1 MNKNLKKIVAIA
13 LAIGTISA
21 VAPATNINFLTTKA
35 YASSDDD
42 TNDETELDSLQL
54 LTESGSKIKLYTDSS
69 YDSDDK
75 VDADDVEAGEKYFA
89 KTSSDTINID
99 IDGPSSKYVRV
110 FKGTSDSTKG
120 KKISSDISLD
130 KDSTTTL
137 TVRVY
142 DEEPDDDIRLE
153 DDDYSSEYT
162 IKVKCTA
169 DSSDSDD
176 EDSDD
181 SSDDYD
187 DIYLDRLS
195 VDGQTISL
203 SKSKVEYTYNV
214 NSDTD
219 EVTIKATPDE
229 DDYDVTIDG
238 DSVDEDDKYKS
249 DVELKKGENKI
260 KIKLEDGND
269 ERVYTLTINRGGTS
283 STTGSSTNTASGSPS
298 SATDVSATVR
308 NKWVQ
313 VGGNWQY
320 KDAAGNT
327 VKNTWVQNYF
337 VQADGN
343 MATGWLNYSGKWYYL
358 GSDGARKTG
367 WQQVG
372 GKWYYLDSE
381 GAMQT
386 GWVRDLGSGKYYYL
400 NNDGSMAY
408 NTMIGKYKLGSDG
421 AWIN

>member
-42 TNDETELDSLQL
+42 SNDETELESLQL

-75 VDADDVEAGEKYFA
+75 VDADEVEDNEKYFA

-142 DEEPDDDIRLE
+142 DEEPDDDVRYE
-153 DDDYSSEYT
+153 DNYSSQYQ

-214 NSDTD
+214 SNDTD

-260 KIKLEDGND
+260 KIELEDGDD
-269 ERVYTLTINRGGTS
+269 ERVYTLIINRGGTS
-283 STTGSSTNTASGSPS
+283 STTGSTTNTASGSPS
-298 SATDVSATVR
+298 SATDVSATVK

-400 NNDGSMAY
+400 NSDGSMAY

>member
-13 LAIGTISA
+13 LAIGAISA
-21 VAPATNINFLTTKA
+21 VAPVTNINFLTTKA

-42 TNDETELDSLQL
+42 SNDETELESLQL
-54 LTESGSKIKLYTDSS
+54 LTESGSKIKLYESSS

-142 DEEPDDDIRLE
+142 DEEPDDDVRYE

-176 EDSDD
+176 EDSSD

-195 VDGQTISL
+195 VDGQSISL

-214 NSDTD
+214 SSDTD
-219 EVTIKATPDE
+219 EVTIKATPEDE
-229 DDYDVTIDG
+229 DYDVTIDG
-238 DSVDEDDKYKS
+238 DSVDDDDKYKS
-249 DVELKKGENKI
+249 DVDLKKGENKI
-260 KIKLEDGND
+260 KIELEDGDD
-269 ERVYTLTINRGGTS
+269 ERVYTLIINRGGTS
-283 STTGSSTNTASGSPS
+283 STTGSTTNTASGSPS
-298 SATDVSATVR
+298 SATDVVATVT

-320 KDAAGNT
+320 KDATGNT

-367 WQQVG
+367 WQQAG

-400 NNDGSMAY
+400 NSDGSMAY

>member
-13 LAIGTISA
+13 LAIGAISA

-42 TNDETELDSLQL
+42 TNDETELESLQL
-54 LTESGSKIKLYTDSS
+54 LTESGSKIKLYESSS

-75 VDADDVEAGEKYFA
+75 VDADDVEPDGKYYA
-89 KTSSDTINID
+89 KTSADTISID

-130 KDSTTTL
+130 GDSTTTL

-142 DEEPDDDIRLE
+142 DEEPDDDVRYE

-176 EDSDD
+176 EDSSD

-195 VDGQTISL
+195 VDGQSISL

-214 NSDTD
+214 SSDTD
-219 EVTIKATPDE
+219 EVTIKATPEDE
-229 DDYDVTIDG
+229 DYDVTIDG
-238 DSVDEDDKYKS
+238 DSVDDDDKYKS
-249 DVELKKGENKI
+249 DVDLDKGENKI
-260 KIKLEDGND
+260 KIELEDGDD
-269 ERVYTLTINRGGTS
+269 ERVYTLIINRGGTS
-283 STTGSSTNTASGSPS
+283 STTGSTTNTASGSPS
-298 SATDVSATVR
+298 SATDVSATVK

-367 WQQVG
+367 WQQAG

-400 NNDGSMAY
+400 NSDGSMAY

>member
-42 TNDETELDSLQL
+42 SNDETELESLQL

-75 VDADDVEAGEKYFA
+75 VDADEVEDNEKYFA

-142 DEEPDDDIRLE
+142 DEEPDDDVRYE

-195 VDGQTISL
+195 VDGQSISL

-214 NSDTD
+214 SSDTD
-219 EVTIKATPDE
+219 EVTIKATPEDE
-229 DDYDVTIDG
+229 DYDVTIDG
-238 DSVDEDDKYKS
+238 DSVDDDDKYKS
-249 DVELKKGENKI
+249 DVDLKKGENKI
-260 KIKLEDGND
+260 KIELEDGDD
-269 ERVYTLTINRGGTS
+269 ERVYTLIINRGGTS
-283 STTGSSTNTASGSPS
+283 STTGSTTNTASGSPS
-298 SATDVSATVR
+298 SATDVSATVT

-320 KDAAGNT
+320 KDATGNT

-367 WQQVG
+367 WQQAG

-400 NNDGSMAY
+400 NSDGSMAY

>member
-42 TNDETELDSLQL
+42 SNDETELESLQL
-54 LTESGSKIKLYTDSS
+54 LTESGSKIKLYKSSS

-75 VDADDVEAGEKYFA
+75 VDADEVEENEKYFA
-89 KTSSDTINID
+89 KTSSDTISID

-142 DEEPDDDIRLE
+142 DEEPDDDVRLE

-214 NSDTD
+214 SSDTD

-260 KIKLEDGND
+260 KIELEDGND
-269 ERVYTLTINRGGTS
+269 ERVYTLIINRGGTS
-283 STTGSSTNTASGSPS
+283 STTGSTTNTASGSPR
-298 SATDVSATVR
+298 SATDVVSTVR

-320 KDAAGNT
+320 KDAVGNT

-381 GAMQT
+381 GSMQT

-400 NNDGSMAY
+400 NSDGSMAY

>member
-42 TNDETELDSLQL
+42 SNDETELESLQL
-54 LTESGSKIKLYTDSS
+54 LTESGSKIKLYESSS

-75 VDADDVEAGEKYFA
+75 VDADQVEAGEKYFA

-142 DEEPDDDIRLE
+142 DEEPDDDVRLE

-214 NSDTD
+214 SSDTD

-260 KIKLEDGND
+260 KIELEDGDD
-269 ERVYTLTINRGGTS
+269 ERVYTLIINRGGTS
-283 STTGSSTNTASGSPS
+283 STTGSTTNTASGSPS
-298 SATDVSATVR
+298 SATDVSATVK

-367 WQQVG
+367 WQQAG

-400 NNDGSMAY
+400 NSDGSMAY